1 MEKLAYSPNQFGGV
15 VTDPHNLPSDPHE
28 FKEMLRES
36 VDAWIADG
44 YRLVW
49 LELPLSRAAFVPVAA
64 DMGFEYHHAKEDYV
78 MMTLRLTFGA
88 YIPPYATH
96 YIGAG
101 AVVINER
108 DEILV
113 VSERYRMGTSRGPG
127 YKLPGGALHPGEHI
141 AHAAVREVLEET
153 GVHARFESLACFRHW
168 HGYRYGKSD
177 IYFVCRL
184 SALSTEI
191 TMQEEEIAECL
202 WMPVDSFLSDETIHG
217 FNKSIVRAALES
229 PGVSPAPMSGYD
241 DAERFEFF
249 MPDLK
254 DSDSP
259 SSWIFR
265 T

>member
-1 MEKLAYSPNQFGGV
+1 MQTLAYSPNQFGGV
-15 VTDPHNLPSDPHE
+15 VADPHNLPSDPRE
-28 FKEMLRES
+28 FEKALRDS
-36 VDAWIADG
+36 VDTWIADG

-49 LELPLSRAAFVPVAA
+49 LELPLSRAALVPIAA

-113 VSERYRMGTSRGPG
+113 VSERYRMGASRGPG

-141 AHAAVREVLEET
+141 ERAAVREVLEET

-177 IYFVCRL
+177 IYFVCKL

-202 WMPVDSFLSDETIHG
+202 WMPVERFLSDETIHG
-217 FNKSIVRAALES
+217 FNKSIARAALES
-229 PGVSPAPMSGYD
+229 PGISPTPMAGYD

-249 MPDLK
+249 MPELE
-254 DSDSP
+254 
-259 SSWIFR
+259 
-265 T
+265 TGA